1 MKLRVVFFKVRA
13 IRATA
18 KVVFFWARYTM
29 PEEAFRKMAA
39 TRSRCLSGP
48 VRVDGR
54 AGAADL
60 GSVIA
65 PGWEPRKI
73 MLVLSNS
80 LTKRVEVTLLPAVSR
95 PPGCIASSTT
105 RQLRARGCDKV
116 AKSARDSLNQARLMH
131 KPARRRRQ
139 HRFRRSALRPTDN
152 RFAAAL

>member
-1 MKLRVVFFKVRA
+1 MKLTAVFSKVRA
-13 IRATA
+13 MRATA

-39 TRSRCLSGP
+39 TPSRCLSGP

-65 PGWEPRKI
+65 PASEPRKI

-95 PPGCIASSTT
+95 PPGCTASSTT
-105 RQLRARGCDKV
+105 RQLRGKGCDKV
-116 AKSARDSLNQARLMH
+116 AKLARDLLNQARLMH
-131 KPARRRRQ
+131 NPARRRRL
-139 HRFRRSALRPTDN
+139 RRCQRCVPRPTDSGFVVA
-152 RFAAAL
+152 R